1 MVKDTRSPCQSLEN
15 TLGFPV
21 ILSSHQSLEGTVC
34 PVLFPPPP
42 PVINQWR
49 HQLPPP
55 ISQWRIHMIVSSYS
69 RISQWRIHDVS
80 YYPYSFLFRGFVPHS
95 PTFLYSCI
103 QLSGE
108 HKSLTLTHISAWL
121 MPPKSKQ
128 QLYYYYYLTPRVV
141 RFSTWKLFWR

>member
-55 ISQWRIHMIVSSYS
+55 ISQWRIHMIVSAYS
-69 RISQWRIHDVS
+69 RISQWRIHGVLLFL
-80 YYPYSFLFRGFVPHS
+80 SFSLQGVRSPLPHIS
-95 PTFLYSCI
+95 LFLYSVEWRT
-103 QLSGE
+103 QVVN
-108 HKSLTLTHISAWL
+108 LTHISAWL